1 MQPATV
7 ALVRYDSP
15 APSLRRVVELAGG
28 LPPGRRDMRVFIK
41 PNIVFWT
48 RAAVFPKW
56 GVITT
61 SRVVEEMVV
70 LLKEHG
76 FEHITIG
83 EGIVT
88 ADPTDRETP
97 AHAFASLGYEQLQ
110 KRYGVHL
117 VNIFERPFQAADLG
131 DGIRLRFNRDIL
143 QSDLVVDL
151 PVLKSHNQTVVSLGI
166 KNLKGT
172 LDLASRKKC
181 HSARSDQDL
190 HAHVSR
196 LADAMPPI
204 FTLIDGIFSLERGP
218 GPDGKM
224 HRTNLL
230 IASHDILA
238 ADTVG
243 ARVLGYT
250 PDQVPHLAH
259 AATRRGWP
267 LDLSPI
273 QTRGE
278 AIEAVARLHRCDFPY
293 QETEDVCLPAPMVR
307 QGLRG
312 IYYRKFDTTM
322 CTYCSG
328 INGLVLSAIRQAWKG
343 EAFDRVEVLTGK
355 KMQPTAGM
363 NKTIL
368 LGKCI
373 YQAHRD
379 NPLINELIAV
389 KGCPPKA
396 EEILGAL
403 QRAGI
408 DADPQLFEARERLP
422 GLLMDRYAKRPE
434 FDEAFFRV
442 P

>member
-1 MQPATV
+1 
-7 ALVRYDSP
+7 
-15 APSLRRVVELAGG
+15 
-28 LPPGRRDMRVFIK
+28 
-41 PNIVFWT
+41 
-48 RAAVFPKW
+48 
-56 GVITT
+56 
-61 SRVVEEMVV
+61 
-70 LLKEHG
+70 
-76 FEHITIG
+76 
-83 EGIVT
+83 
-88 ADPTDRETP
+88 
-97 AHAFASLGYEQLQ
+97 
-110 KRYGVHL
+110 
-117 VNIFERPFQAADLG
+117 
-131 DGIRLRFNRDIL
+131 
-143 QSDLVVDL
+143 
-151 PVLKSHNQTVVSLGI
+151 
-166 KNLKGT
+166 
-172 LDLASRKKC
+172 
-181 HSARSDQDL
+181 
-190 HAHVSR
+190 
-196 LADAMPPI
+196 
-204 FTLIDGIFSLERGP
+204 
-218 GPDGKM
+218 
-224 HRTNLL
+224 
-230 IASHDILA
+230 
-238 ADTVG
+238 
-243 ARVLGYT
+243 
-250 PDQVPHLAH
+250 
-259 AATRRGWP
+259 
-267 LDLSPI
+267 
-273 QTRGE
+273 
-278 AIEAVARLHRCDFPY
+278 
-293 QETEDVCLPAPMVR
+293 MVR